1 MGVETDT
8 HRRVI
13 TAKMGAGMGGRSVVA
28 ATLVAAALVLGA
40 VPAAAAV
47 NAGSPGS
54 GGDGNRRV
62 ALGDSWAAGTAAGG
76 VEPASGPC
84 RRSALA
90 YPALLARAAGE
101 TSWTSRA
108 CASAAGGGN
117 GQFSSLS
124 EATEVVTATVGADAT
139 GLGALGAACSSAGTA
154 ARCDEAAGRFDR
166 ALRSLPASLDA
177 ALADIRRRAPRAA
190 VTFTGYPLL
199 AEGKACPAGAADA
212 ARAAR
217 LDDAV
222 DRLDAV
228 LAERVAAAGMRFVDV
243 RPAFAGHGVCG
254 QAPWLTPLAEGE
266 ALLAGG
272 ANAAGHAMG
281 VLPALAAAAPM
292 PAPAPVTPPTTPTAP
307 AATPAPPADGRAAPG
322 LFPG

>member
-1 MGVETDT
+1 
-8 HRRVI
+8 
-13 TAKMGAGMGGRSVVA
+13 MGGRSVVA
-28 ATLVAAALVLGA
+28 AGLVAAALVLGA
-40 VPAAAAV
+40 PAAV
-47 NAGSPGS
+47 AGSPGS

-62 ALGDSWAAGTAAGG
+62 SLGDSWAAGTAAGG
-76 VEPASGPC
+76 VEAASGPC

-108 CASAAGGGN
+108 CASASGGGN
-117 GQFSSLS
+117 GQFTSLS
-124 EATEVVTATVGADAT
+124 DATEVVTATVGADAT
-139 GLGALGAACSSAGTA
+139 GLGALAAACSGAGTP

-166 ALRSLPASLDA
+166 AMRTLPGSLDA

-190 VTFTGYPLL
+190 VTVTGYPLL
-199 AEGKACPAGAADA
+199 AEGKACPAGPADA
-212 ARAAR
+212 ARAQR

-222 DRLDAV
+222 DRLDTV
-228 LAERVAAAGMRFVDV
+228 LGERVAAAGMRFVDV

-254 QAPWLTPLAEGE
+254 PAPWLTSLTESE

-272 ANAAGHAMG
+272 PTADGHALG
-281 VLPALAAAAPM
+281 VLPALAAAG
-292 PAPAPVTPPTTPTAP
+292 PAPAPTTPTTPPTTPTAP
-307 AATPAPPADGRAAPG
+307 AASPAPPADGRAAAG

>member
-1 MGVETDT
+1 
-8 HRRVI
+8 
-13 TAKMGAGMGGRSVVA
+13 MGGRSVVA

-47 NAGSPGS
+47 SAGSPGS
-54 GGDGNRRV
+54 GGDGTRRV

-76 VEPASGPC
+76 VEAASGPC
-84 RRSALA
+84 RRSPLA

-101 TSWTSRA
+101 TAWTSRA
-108 CASAAGGGN
+108 CASASGGGGN

-124 EATEVVTATVGADAT
+124 DATEVVTATVGADAT
-139 GLGALGAACSSAGTA
+139 GLGALGAACSSAGTP
-154 ARCDEAAGRFDR
+154 ARCDEAAGRFDQALR
-166 ALRSLPASLDA
+166 ALPGSLDA
-177 ALADIRRRAPRAA
+177 ALTDIRRRAPRAA

-199 AEGKACPAGAADA
+199 AEGTACPAGAADA
-212 ARAAR
+212 ARATR

-222 DRLDAV
+222 NRLDTV

-254 QAPWLTPLAEGE
+254 QAPWLTSLTEGE

-272 ANAAGHAMG
+272 PTADGHALG

-292 PAPAPVTPPTTPTAP
+292 PTPAPTTTATPTTPTAP
-307 AATPAPPADGRAAPG
+307 AASPAPPADGRAAPG